1 VGEGGTVTVDTVSG
15 DAGADATGEH
25 LTVSV

>member
-1 VGEGGTVTVDTVSG
+1 VGEGGTVTVD
-15 DAGADATGEH
+15 AATDEHGRH

>member
-1 VGEGGTVTVDTVSG
+1 VGEGGTVTVDTAGG